1 MINLIET
8 SFVRVCFQNIYI
20 MNIYYMS
27 NLMVTT
33 LYRKMVVTFHV
44 CN

>member
-8 SFVRVCFQNIYI
+8 TFVHVCLKKNI

-33 LYRKMVVTFHV
+33 LYRKMVETFYV
-44 CN
+44 CKW